1 MPAKDAREITIT
13 LNPDDIDMSKITGC
27 ENLFEEDYPTREETV
42 EEMDERLDDMR
53 RDFTRL
59 IGIREERKRKAEQD
73 EAAREIYSLYK
84 SFVKNGFTEEQAWE
98 MFMSM
103 VKAGLGK

>member
-1 MPAKDAREITIT
+1 MPTKDTKEITIT

-27 ENLFEEDYPTREETV
+27 ENLFDEDLPTREQTV
-42 EEMDERLDDMR
+42 EEMDEQLDDMR

-84 SFVKNGFTEEQAWE
+84 SFVKGGFTEEQAWE
-98 MFMSM
+98 MLMTI
-103 VKAGLGK
+103 VKKELGR